1 MPKYLLDTNICIYIM
16 KRTPEQVAL
25 RVDRCLLGEVV
36 MSSITYAELEYGV
49 LCAEDPAEAKEQLDI
64 LVKAAPVVSFDA
76 AAATAYGPIRLATK
90 ERKKDMMDKLI
101 AAHAVALRVTVVTN
115 NVDDFKVYPGVKI
128 ENWVE
133 AN

>member
-64 LVKAAPVVSFDA
+64 LVKAVPVVSFDA

-90 ERKKDMMDKLI
+90 ERKKDLMDKLI